1 MIAKRVYTNAV
12 NSAIIIITQ
21 ARVRKVVLLTL
32 TRGRRPCLVPDTRLR
47 GLCKSCPLLLGRSAD
62 GFKFNRA
69 TELVSDGVG

>member
-12 NSAIIIITQ
+12 NSAIIITQ
-21 ARVRKVVLLTL
+21 ARIRNVVLL

-62 GFKFNRA
+62 GFKFN
-69 TELVSDGVG
+69 VQ